1 MLITFLL
8 LFAAG
13 AMAGGMN
20 AIAGGGS
27 FISFPAMV
35 FAGLPSVIANASS
48 TVALV
53 PGTLASAAT
62 YLRGP
67 APEGLRDLGGV
78 RFPVLLAVS
87 VAGGLVGAIL
97 LLVTPVATFDGVVPW
112 LLLVA
117 TITFAFGRDFGA
129 WLRRKARLG
138 PLALLPVQFLLGVY
152 GGYFGG
158 AVGIMMLAVWSLLD
172 GADLKQ
178 LNPSRTVIVSAM
190 NGIAVIAFVLAGKVW
205 WPETIALLFGGLAG
219 GYFGARIGQMLPAA
233 ATRKVIIA
241 ITVVMTLIFF
251 KRAYF

>member
-1 MLITFLL
+1 MLSTFLV

-13 AMAGGMN
+13 VMAGGMN

-27 FISFPAMV
+27 FVSFPAMV
-35 FAGLPSVIANASS
+35 FVGLPSVIANASS

-78 RFPVLLAVS
+78 RFAVLLGVS
-87 VAGGLVGAIL
+87 VAGGLVGAVL
-97 LLVTPVATFDGVVPW
+97 LLVTPVATFDGVIPW

-129 WLRRKARLG
+129 WLRSRLRLG
-138 PLALLPVQFLLGVY
+138 PLALLPVQFALGVY

-158 AVGIMMLAVWSLLD
+158 AVGIMMLAAWSLLD

-190 NGIAVIAFVLAGKVW
+190 NGIAVVAFVLAGKVW
-205 WPETIALLFGGLAG
+205 WPETIALLLGGLVG
-219 GYFGARIGQMLPAA
+219 GYFGARVGQMLPAA
-233 ATRKVIIA
+233 VTRKVIIA
-241 ITVVMTLIFF
+241 ITVVMTVTFF